1 MGDGARAGIY
11 TAPPGSTFWQKLGPG
26 GLASFLLA
34 AAGTVLLL
42 GLPVAWRV
50 RRVLREAEG
59 EPLAPADL
67 ILVLGRRLQGDRPTP
82 VFEARLAHAADL
94 WRRELAPR
102 ILVAGGV
109 TGRAA
114 LSEAEAGRAWLL
126 TRGVPASALLTE
138 DQSQHTLENLFHV
151 RETLRAEGWRDLLL
165 VSDGLHLARAGALA
179 EGLGLR
185 VRRSP
190 APGCPPRR
198 GSLAWCRRAAVEA
211 FLLHWYH
218 TGLAYSR
225 LIRSRRQLERVT

>member
-1 MGDGARAGIY
+1 MTGDRPY
-11 TAPPGSTFWQKLGPG
+11 TAPPRSTFWQKLGPG

-34 AAGTVLLL
+34 SAGTLLLL
-42 GLPVAWRV
+42 GLPVGWRL

-67 ILVLGRRLQGDRPTP
+67 ILVLGRRLQDDRPTA
-82 VFEARLAHAADL
+82 VFQARLAHAAAL
-94 WRRELAPR
+94 WRRGLAPR

-109 TGRAA
+109 TGRASR
-114 LSEAEAGRAWLL
+114 SEAAAGRDWLL
-126 TRGVPASALLTE
+126 AEGVPAGALLVE

-151 RETLRAEGWRDLLL
+151 RDTLHAEGWSDLLL

-179 EGLGLR
+179 AGLGLR

-190 APGCPPRR
+190 APDCPPFR
-198 GSLAWCRRAAVEA
+198 GSLAWYRRAALEA

-225 LIRSRRQLERVT
+225 LIGSRRQLERVT